1 MTAPDA
7 AAVPLRARLLLA
19 RLGPAACGAV
29 LLCVLGLAA
38 WVWAWQQRAA
48 LERFEARASAAATTS
63 TPAARPSAP
72 PVAEAAAA
80 ADSGRNLALFYD
92 NLGPRRYA
100 EQEVKTL
107 FALAAKSGLS
117 LNQGEYKFSYD
128 QASRVHSYQVLLPVK
143 GSYRAIWQFV
153 LALLRAVPFAALD
166 EISFKREL
174 IADPVAEAHL
184 RLTFYLK
191 DGAGMA
197 RP

>member
-7 AAVPLRARLLLA
+7 AALLLRARLALA

-29 LLCVLGLAA
+29 LVCVLGLAA
-38 WVWAWQQRAA
+38 SAWAWRQRAA
-48 LERFEARASAAATTS
+48 LERFDAPAPAAAS
-63 TPAARPSAP
+63 PALPALA
-72 PVAEAAAA
+72 VAANDA
-80 ADSGRNLALFYD
+80 GRNLALFYD

-153 LALLRAVPFAALD
+153 LALLREVPFAALD

-191 DGAGMA
+191 DGAAMA

>member
-7 AAVPLRARLLLA
+7 AAMLLRARLLLA
-19 RLGPAACGAV
+19 RLGLAACGAV

-48 LERFEARASAAATTS
+48 LERFEARASAAVAG
-63 TPAARPSAP
+63 PAPRPSAP
-72 PVAEAAAA
+72 PVTVAVAAV
-80 ADSGRNLALFYD
+80 ADSGRNLALFYA

-128 QASRVHSYQVLLPVK
+128 QTSRVHSYQVLLPVK

-191 DGAGMA
+191 DSVGAEQ
-197 RP
+197 P